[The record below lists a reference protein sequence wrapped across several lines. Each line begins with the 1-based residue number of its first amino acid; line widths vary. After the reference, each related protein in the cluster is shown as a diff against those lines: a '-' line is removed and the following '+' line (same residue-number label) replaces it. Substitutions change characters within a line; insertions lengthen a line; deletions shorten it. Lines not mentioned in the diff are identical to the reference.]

1 MEVTVKATKMTKKSI
16 SFIVFAGLSLLTLA
30 AFVKTVFVSIDIDE
44 SYAVTQAFRLTKGDR
59 LLRDMW
65 EPHQFSAYL
74 SSLFVSLYLF
84 LFQSTEGIVVFLR
97 LCGTV
102 LHLLLGAA
110 LYRTFRGLASAHI
123 SLPLC
128 LLHLNFLA
136 KWIQTPEFEL
146 MHYWLLTVTLIA
158 FLRFYLN
165 GGKRRWLFLSGLC
178 MTLQLFNY
186 PTLILLY
193 PFYIAGILALPG
205 IRKKKLQ
212 NIGIVTL
219 GAAFPGISL
228 LLYLLSYMTPESLIA
243 NLSYV
248 LADPSH
254 TGNGL
259 VPRLGAFGLEFLKDL
274 LLLAVLFLL
283 CLLSV
288 YLLRKIPPHK
298 NTPQFRLMFIRAGT
312 AEIILLC
319 SFQILGCLFF
329 DQNQFFLQNR
339 YLFAALLGLSL
350 YLSEKEHSLKKKLLF
365 WFAMVPGI
373 LSTLAAVLLTN
384 MSMNVSYSKLFLC
397 VPALFLYLADEAPE
411 YEAKGRGYMLSLLSL
426 ICSLLVCRL
435 ILIRVTGCLPVT
447 VNAAMT
453 PMEQGPLKGI
463 YVTDRLH
470 IALTANHLLLAE
482 YVSEEDRMFYF
493 GCESLLYLTSQA
505 DISAASVQGTAVF
518 NQDFL
523 DYLELHPEKYPS
535 VIAVDKTFPMIDAYR
550 YDPYNYIV
558 ADWISQVCEDAEKV
572 ETDHMTLYFLP

>member
-298 NTPQFRLMFIRAGT
+298 NTPPPIP
-312 AEIILLC
+312 
-319 SFQILGCLFF
+319 S
-329 DQNQFFLQNR
+329 
-339 YLFAALLGLSL
+339 
-350 YLSEKEHSLKKKLLF
+350 H
-365 WFAMVPGI
+365 VHPGR
-373 LSTLAAVLLTN
+373 N
-384 MSMNVSYSKLFLC
+384 GG
-397 VPALFLYLADEAPE
+397 D
-411 YEAKGRGYMLSLLSL
+411 
-426 ICSLLVCRL
+426 
-435 ILIRVTGCLPVT
+435 
-447 VNAAMT
+447 
-453 PMEQGPLKGI
+453 
-463 YVTDRLH
+463 H
-470 IALTANHLLLAE
+470 IALQFPDFGLPFLRPKPVFPTEPLSVRCAFGTFP
-482 YVSEEDRMFYF
+482 VSF
-493 GCESLLYLTSQA
+493 GERALPEKETFVLVCYGSRHP
-505 DISAASVQGTAVF
+505 
-518 NQDFL
+518 
-523 DYLELHPEKYPS
+523 LHPCRRS
-535 VIAVDKTFPMIDAYR
+535 
-550 YDPYNYIV
+550 
-558 ADWISQVCEDAEKV
+558 AD
-572 ETDHMTLYFLP
+572 